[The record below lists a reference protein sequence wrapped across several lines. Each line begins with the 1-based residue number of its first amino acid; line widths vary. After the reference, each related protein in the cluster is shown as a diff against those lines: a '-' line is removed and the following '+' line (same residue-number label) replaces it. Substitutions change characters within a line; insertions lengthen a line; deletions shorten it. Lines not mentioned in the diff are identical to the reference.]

1 MATTLIS
8 GVQYSGIWNLS
19 SQGGA
24 VAASTWPAAYNE
36 TTLFAWG
43 INDNGQLGLGDT
55 ISRSSPVQVGSS
67 SWLDIAGSRYTTVAI
82 KRNGTIF
89 GTGIGADQKINSSS
103 PVQIGSLSTWSSM
116 SQGPSYAANGFLI
129 STNGSLWSWGSNG
142 SGQLGTNN
150 LTYYSSPKQVGALT
164 NWLSVSASQ
173 YGAVATKTDGTL
185 WAWGGNTQGRI
196 GDGTIATRSS
206 PVQIGALTNWSQVSG
221 GTFYVTA
228 AVKTDGT
235 LWTWGLNNYGQLG
248 DNTVI
253 SKSSPIQVG
262 GLTNW
267 LYVSAGYY
275 SVIALKT
282 DGSLWTWGRNNQHG
296 QLGLGNTTNYSSPK
310 QIGALT
316 TWSKVRG
323 STFGH
328 ILALKTDGTLWAWG
342 RPTAGQ
348 LGNGVATAGV
358 YSPVQIGSRTTWT
371 NIGVGPYHSFA
382 W

>member
-8 GVQYSGIWNLS
+8 GVQYSGIWDRNS
-19 SQGGA
+19 HVNA

-43 INDNGQLGLGDT
+43 INNGQLGLGDT
-55 ISRSSPVQVGSS
+55 TSRSSPVQVGSS
-67 SWLDIAGSRYTTVAI
+67 NWLDLAGSRYATVAI
-82 KRNGTIF
+82 KSNGTIF
-89 GTGIGADQKINSSS
+89 GAGSAATQSISSS
-103 PVQIGSLSTWSSM
+103 SFVQIGSGTTWYSM
-116 SQGPSYAANGFLI
+116 SQSPGFPAFGFLI
-129 STNGSLWSWGSNG
+129 KSDGSLWSWGENG
-142 SGQLGTNN
+142 GGQLGLGNDVN
-150 LTYYSSPKQVGALT
+150 YSSPKQIGALT
-164 NWLSVSASQ
+164 NWLSVSASS
-173 YGAVATKTDGTL
+173 YGGTAIKTNGTL
-185 WAWGGNTQGRI
+185 WAWGPGSSGRL
-196 GDGTIATRSS
+196 GDGTIVTKSS
-206 PVQIGALTNWSQVSG
+206 PVQIGALTTWSQVSG
-221 GTFYVTA
+221 GSFRTTA

-235 LWTWGLNNYGQLG
+235 LWNWGLNSYGQLG
-248 DNTVI
+248 DNTIV

-282 DGSLWTWGRNNQHG
+282 DGSLWTWGRNDQHG

-371 NIGVGPYHSFA
+371 NIGVGSYSSFA